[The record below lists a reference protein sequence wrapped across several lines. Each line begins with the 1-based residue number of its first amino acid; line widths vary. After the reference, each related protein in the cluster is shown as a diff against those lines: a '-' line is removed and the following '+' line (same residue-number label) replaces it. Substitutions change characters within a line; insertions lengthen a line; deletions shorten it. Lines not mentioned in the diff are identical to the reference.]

1 MTILNESG
9 VPDVLSPLHAARDLS
24 TRLPGAL
31 VMVVGTRTEAYLAQT
46 LPAALSPDSVAER
59 DRLHF
64 MVLDADKPPEQ
75 GRIASRVIETCA
87 GAVSNPRVVFLISGR
102 SAEMMGVDVGFEARV
117 AARRLELPVRVLDPD
132 PDPRS
137 RTCLS
142 TDLEDRALA
151 ALVGLC
157 RESTSDLIPASA
169 PAPKRGGFLGG
180 FLGRDRGADREV
192 RRSQVVLLSASQGA
206 VENLSAELGRVGVE
220 VSGSVPAI
228 GSSTGSITRD
238 LPPIR
243 EGTVAASLDPHLA
256 AACRTTGDR
265 GAKVVK
271 TLSPIGVDGT
281 ARFIQ
286 DVAAAVGAS
295 VSEMGRAREVWESL
309 DPLRNR
315 IRGKR
320 VFLAGD
326 TGFELPLAR
335 FLADAGAVVLEV
347 GTPRLDRR
355 AMASELHSLGAGVDV
370 VESPDGWGQIGR
382 IDAARPD
389 VVICSQGLYVPLV
402 ARGHLCRTSLDLR
415 RAGVHGYEGARRVL
429 ELLIRTFERA
439 EALDALDL

>member
-9 VPDVLSPLHAARDLS
+9 VPDVLSPLHAARSLS
-24 TRLPGAL
+24 ARLPGAL
-31 VMVVGTRTEAYLAQT
+31 VILVGTRTEAYLAQT
-46 LPAALSPDSVAER
+46 LPAALSQDEVAAR
-59 DRLHF
+59 DPLHY
-64 MVLDADKPPEQ
+64 MILDADKPPEQ
-75 GRIASRVIETCA
+75 GRIATRVIETCA
-87 GAVSNPRVVFLISGR
+87 GVSKTRMVFLVAGR

-137 RTCLS
+137 HTCLS
-142 TDLEDRALA
+142 TGLEDRALA
-151 ALVGLC
+151 ALVEVC
-157 RESTSDLIPASA
+157 RESTSDRIPASA

-180 FLGRDRGADREV
+180 FLGRDRGANRGV
-192 RRSQVVLLSASQGA
+192 RRSPVVLLGTSRGA
-206 VENLSAELGRVGVE
+206 AEDLSAELRRVGVE

-228 GSSTGSITRD
+228 GSSSESITGD
-238 LPPIR
+238 LPPIG
-243 EGTVAASLDPHLA
+243 EGTVVAPLDPHLA
-256 AACRTTGDR
+256 AACRTAEGR

-286 DVAAAVGAS
+286 DVSAAVGVS

-347 GTPRLDRR
+347 GAPRLDRR
-355 AMASELHSLGAGVDV
+355 AMSSELHSLGAGVDV

-382 IDAARPD
+382 IDAVRPD

-402 ARGHLCRTSLDLR
+402 ARGHLCRASLDLR
-415 RAGVHGYEGARRVL
+415 KAGLHGYEGARRVL